1 MDPADP
7 EPPAGRPAPLFGRS
21 EIHDA
26 ILTVL
31 DRVEAGT
38 GELLLLVGE
47 GGVGKSTLLARVIE
61 DARGRGFRTVTGRA
75 LPVDLPPPFAL
86 LQDLLR
92 TVPQS
97 AGPPDADGRPDAG
110 YLSLFLAPYAT
121 DADRTDDGARD
132 DREREVDHLLGYLTG
147 PPARVEESRIM
158 IFDRLVDYFLELSR
172 GPPLLVAVDDLQFA
186 DSSSVEFLERLVRDA
201 GSARVAVVATV
212 VPSGEAPPGT
222 THLLGRLLAAD
233 RTARL
238 TVRRMTEPEV
248 AEYARWLL
256 RGRDPGREAV
266 LRWYTQTEG
275 HPLFVGELVRAH
287 EPFGPADPAPAGS
300 DRGRPG
306 DLDEIHRARLQALS
320 EADRRVLVYATVL
333 GKEFDFP
340 TLAVAAGAPEEER
353 LAESIDRLVRV
364 GLFREKGGEVYEFVS
379 ERVRAEAYGQLTETR
394 RRILHRKVAHALE
407 ARGRNDRDS
416 VFELARQFYLAR
428 EDAPAVAYN
437 RRAAELA
444 GRAFAHDT
452 AAVHLERALEAH
464 RRSRRPDPA
473 VELHLM
479 VDLGR
484 ILDEAEEFRRSEEVL
499 EAAVVRARAGTGLD
513 LPLALA
519 LLWLARTRSDLGRF
533 AEAREIAE
541 EAHGILARLGNRRG
555 LLVAHRVLGVAL
567 WRLGQFDAAEAH
579 QREEI
584 ALSETEAEGPE
595 RGHALIDLANTLVS
609 QGPRRLDEALGLYE
623 SAARLLTDS
632 RDDTARARVF
642 MNLALLHHG
651 RGDRTRGHESLDRAL
666 EAAERSHSP
675 IWIGYCRL
683 NRAQFLAEE
692 GRGAEARDSLARAHA
707 LLDPLGDR
715 FAHQQLTMIEGMIR
729 EAEGDLPG
737 ADTAYAEA
745 VRAAEALHLE
755 ADGAEARF
763 RRASLAARRGDYGLA
778 RRELGAAEAAG
789 LARLKSDLAGEIERL
804 TRILAAATAAEPA
817 GGPDGTSPAGPA
829 DAPANGTAAASGR
842 DPTEPAP

>member
-1 MDPADP
+1 MDVADRV
-7 EPPAGRPAPLFGRS
+7 PPAGLSAPLFGRS
-21 EIHDA
+21 EIYDA
-26 ILTVL
+26 ILTSL
-31 DRVEAGT
+31 DGVEAGT

-47 GGVGKSTLLARVIE
+47 GGVGKSTLLARVVE
-61 DARGRGFRTVTGRA
+61 DARKRGFRTVTGRA
-75 LPVDLPPPFAL
+75 LPVDLPPPFSL
-86 LQDLLR
+86 VQELLR

-97 AGPPDADGRPDAG
+97 AATPAGDGGADAG

-121 DADRTDDGARD
+121 DPSETGTRE
-132 DREREVDHLLGYLTG
+132 DRELEADHLLGYLAG
-147 PPARVEESRIM
+147 PPARVEESRVI
-158 IFDRLVDYFLELSR
+158 IFDRLCDYFLELSR

-186 DSSSVEFLERLVRDA
+186 DSSSIEFLERLVRDA
-201 GSARVAVVATV
+201 GSARIAVVATV
-212 VPSGEAPPGT
+212 VPSEEAPPGT

-233 RTARL
+233 RSARL

-275 HPLFVGELVRAH
+275 NPLFVEHLVRAL
-287 EPFGPADPAPAGS
+287 EPFGPGGSAAAAADRAG
-300 DRGRPG
+300 PG
-306 DLDEIHRARLQALS
+306 DLEEIHRARLRALH
-320 EADRRVLVYATVL
+320 EADRRVLMYATVL

-340 TLAVAAGAPEEER
+340 TLAIAAGASEEER
-353 LAESIDRLVRV
+353 LAESVDRLVRD
-364 GLFREKGGEVYEFVS
+364 GLLREKGGEVYEFVS
-379 ERVRAEAYGQLTETR
+379 ERIRAEAYGQLTETR

-407 ARGRNDRDS
+407 ARGRTDRDS

-428 EDAPAVAYN
+428 EDGPAVLYN

-452 AAVHLERALEAH
+452 AIVYLERALESH
-464 RRSRRPDPA
+464 RRSRRADPA

-479 VDLGR
+479 VELGR
-484 ILDEAEEFRRSEEVL
+484 ILDEAEEFLRSEEVL
-499 EAAVVRARAGTGLD
+499 EEAVARARAGPGLD
-513 LPLALA
+513 SPLALA

-533 AEAREIAE
+533 SDARDLAE
-541 EAHGILARLGNRRG
+541 EAYGILERLGNRRG

-567 WRLGQFDAAEAH
+567 WRLGQFSAAEAH
-579 QREEI
+579 QRQEI

-609 QGPRRLDEALGLYE
+609 QGPARLDEALGLYE
-623 SAARLLTDS
+623 AAARMFTDS

-651 RGDRTRGHESLDRAL
+651 RGDRARGQESLDRAL

-692 GRGAEARDSLARAHA
+692 SRVPEARDSLGRAHA
-707 LLDPLGDR
+707 MLDPLGDR

-729 EAEGDLPG
+729 EAEADLPG
-737 ADTAYAEA
+737 ADAAYTEAELE
-745 VRAAEALHLE
+745 AEALRLE
-755 ADGAEARF
+755 AEGAEVKF
-763 RRASLAARRGDYGLA
+763 RRARLAARRGEYALA
-778 RRELGAAEAAG
+778 RRELAAAEAVG

-804 TRILAAATAAEPA
+804 TRTLAAA
-817 GGPDGTSPAGPA
+817 
-829 DAPANGTAAASGR
+829 AASS
-842 DPTEPAP
+842 DPESRSTR